1 MSDREFVLSAS
12 LVGSMQILICPSN
25 NMNLDFYQ
33 VELFM
38 GYGGNTYLNAVL
50 PNFLS

>member
-12 LVGSMQILICPSN
+12 LVGSMQILIYPS

-38 GYGGNTYLNAVL
+38 G
-50 PNFLS
+50 